1 MVMMRGGLIQR
12 IVPQQSLSDTPA
24 VQRRKRSRKNKFI
37 SEVVDVA
44 REGDDPEEVQKEGD
58 DQEEGDD
65 PEEVQTQ
72 GDDAGEDANP
82 TEHAHPVADET
93 INEEHAAE
101 NAVAQESEHTDAATG
116 LQTPDSNSKNKRKRG
131 PTRMR
136 KVAKDP
142 EDRVKVLFSQVGEH
156 AGSGSVTLSSFLG
169 VLVREH
175 VPVLYNRWDK
185 VDVQTKDTLWE
196 EIQVCAHEIVY
207 AQKMVFFSY

>member
-1 MVMMRGGLIQR
+1 MRGGLIQR
-12 IVPQQSLSDTPA
+12 QVPQQSLSDTP
-24 VQRRKRSRKNKFI
+24 VYERRKRSRKNKLI
-37 SEVVDVA
+37 SEVVDVVI
-44 REGDDPEEVQKEGD
+44 ESEDPEEVQKEGD
-58 DQEEGDD
+58 DPVED
-65 PEEVQTQ
+65 VHKQ

-93 INEEHAAE
+93 INKEHEAE
-101 NAVAQESEHTDAATG
+101 NESEHTDAATG
-116 LQTPDSNSKNKRKRG
+116 LPSSQTPDSNSKNKRKRG

-142 EDRVKVLFSQVGEH
+142 EDRVKVLFSQLGEH

-185 VDVQTKDTLWE
+185 VDAQTKDTLWE
-196 EIQVCAHEIVY
+196 EIQVYVHEIVY
-207 AQKMVFFSY
+207 TQKMVYD